1 MREHADKML
10 EHADADDGGG
20 IIVAVCGSAA
30 TAAACADSGLHID
43 AAFRPSDFRN
53 HFPHEL
59 PVLQ

>member
-1 MREHADKML
+1 ML

-20 IIVAVCGSAA
+20 IIVAVCGGAA
-30 TAAACADSGLHID
+30 TAAACAASGLHAD
-43 AAFRPSDFRN
+43 AAFMLFAFRN